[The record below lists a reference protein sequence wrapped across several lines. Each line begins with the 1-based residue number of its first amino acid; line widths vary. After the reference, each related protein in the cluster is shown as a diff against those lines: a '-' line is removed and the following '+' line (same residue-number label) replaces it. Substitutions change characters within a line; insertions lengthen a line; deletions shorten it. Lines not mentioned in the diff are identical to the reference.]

1 LLALRRLR
9 LHNMVAV
16 GTAEVAAEAVSMVAA
31 VEGVISAAA
40 GATLILVVAGV
51 LPGVLV
57 ERDSAHF
64 QGRVPEETEALARDR
79 SA

>member
-1 LLALRRLR
+1 
-9 LHNMVAV
+9 MVAV
-16 GTAEVAAEAVSMVAA
+16 GMAVVVAEAVSTVAA
-31 VEGVISAAA
+31 VEVVTLAEAE
-40 GATLILVVAGV
+40 ATLISAVAGV

-57 ERDSAHF
+57 EPDRAHF

>member
-9 LHNMVAV
+9 LRNMVAV
-16 GTAEVAAEAVSMVAA
+16 GMAEVAAEAVPTGAVEVVSMV
-31 VEGVISAAA
+31 AA
-40 GATLILVVAGV
+40 GATLILVVVAGV

-57 ERDSAHF
+57 EPDRAHF